1 MANIDTELQT
11 IATAIYGRDMRSAIH
26 DAIDAVNDE
35 SSETVT
41 TVTGLRDAI
50 GSVEADISAIEG
62 DISTIEDEI
71 ATLGGDVKCTVY
83 TGVITGGA
91 LGEYVFEKTGS
102 IVSFEVSFSIPD
114 PPQTGDYFTI
124 SIALPSA
131 FKPKYSGSHT
141 KLFPIVPCPVNTN
154 GEYPYLSMVSNA
166 SENTLEFRVYDARSS
181 VIGSLP
187 SSVVFIS
194 TGVYTTA
201 EQNTT

>member
-26 DAIDAVNDE
+26 DAIETVNDE
-35 SSETVT
+35 SSTTVSA
-41 TVTGLRDAI
+41 VTGLSDAI
-50 GSVEADISAIEG
+50 DSVEADISSIEG

-83 TGVITGGA
+83 SARFSSGV
-91 LGEYVFEKTGS
+91 LGEYTFEKTGS
-102 IVSFEVSFSIPD
+102 IVSFELSFSIPD

-124 SIALPSA
+124 SITLPSA
-131 FKPKYSGSHT
+131 FKPKYNGSHT

-154 GEYPYLSMVSNA
+154 GVYPYLSMVSNA
-166 SENTLEFRVYDARSS
+166 SENTLEFRVYDARSN
-181 VIGSLP
+181 VIGTLP
-187 SSVVFIS
+187 SSVIFIS

>member
-1 MANIDTELQT
+1 MANIDAELST
-11 IATAIYGRDMRSAIH
+11 IATAIYGKDMRTAIH
-26 DAIDAVNDE
+26 DAIEKVNDE
-35 SSETVT
+35 SSTTASTVA
-41 TVTGLRDAI
+41 GLSDSI
-50 GSVEADISAIEG
+50 ESVES

-71 ATLGGDVKCTVY
+71 GTLGGDVKCTVY
-83 TGVITGGA
+83 SANFKGSGFGGDCT
-91 LGEYVFEKTGS
+91 FEKTGS
-102 IVSFEVSFSIPD
+102 IVTFELSFSIPD
-114 PPQTGDYFTI
+114 PPQSGYYFAIPIT
-124 SIALPSA
+124 LPSA

-187 SSVVFIS
+187 SSVLFIS

-201 EQNTT
+201 EQNTA

>member
-11 IATAIYGRDMRSAIH
+11 IATAIYGRDMRGAIH
-26 DAIDAVNDE
+26 DAIEKVNDE
-35 SSETVT
+35 SSTTVT
-41 TVTGLRDAI
+41 TVSDLSDAI
-50 GSVEADISAIEG
+50 GGIETDISA
-62 DISTIEDEI
+62 IEDEI

-83 TGVITGGA
+83 SGSISSGA
-91 LGEYVFEKTGS
+91 LGEYTFEKTGS
-102 IVSFEVSFSIPD
+102 IVSFELSFSIPD

-124 SIALPSA
+124 SITLPSA

-187 SSVVFIS
+187 SSILFIS

-201 EQNTT
+201 EENAT

>member
-1 MANIDTELQT
+1 MANIDTELST
-11 IATAIYGRDMRSAIH
+11 IATAIYGKDMRTAIH
-26 DAIDAVNDE
+26 DAIEKVNDE
-35 SSETVT
+35 SSATASTVA
-41 TVTGLRDAI
+41 GLSDSI
-50 GSVEADISAIEG
+50 ESVES

-71 ATLGGDVKCTVY
+71 GTLGGDVKCTVY
-83 TGVITGGA
+83 SGSISSGA
-91 LGEYVFEKTGS
+91 LGEYTFEKTGS
-102 IVSFEVSFSIPD
+102 IVTFELSFSIPD
-114 PPQTGDYFTI
+114 PPQSGDYFAIPIT
-124 SIALPSA
+124 LPPA

-187 SSVVFIS
+187 SSVLFIS

>member
-1 MANIDTELQT
+1 MANINTELQT
-11 IATAIYGRDMRSAIH
+11 IATAVYGSEMRAAIH
-26 DAIDAVNDE
+26 DAIEKVN
-35 SSETVT
+35 
-41 TVTGLRDAI
+41 G
-50 GSVEADISAIEG
+50 
-62 DISTIEDEI
+62 EI

-83 TGVITGGA
+83 SGSISSGA
-91 LGEYVFEKTGS
+91 LGEYTFEKTGS
-102 IVSFEVSFSIPD
+102 IVSFELSFSIPD
-114 PPQTGDYFTI
+114 PPQSGAYFTI
-124 SIALPSA
+124 PITLPSA

-187 SSVVFIS
+187 SSVLFTS

-201 EQNTT
+201 EENAT